1 MEIKKDL
8 NRIMVFLFS
17 GAFITIASCMTVYDI
32 GLDPHMGMNL
42 LINAMVAMIIG
53 GVWRFGICLY
63 VNKIRSVQ
71 HLTSF
76 KSSLIP
82 NLSGKV
88 VGFRD

>member
-1 MEIKKDL
+1 MESKKDL
-8 NRIMVFLFS
+8 NRIMVFLVS
-17 GAFITIASCMTVYDI
+17 GAFIAIASFLMVYDI
-32 GLDPHMGMNL
+32 GLNPHMGMNL

-63 VNKIRSVQ
+63 VNIIQSVQ

-76 KSSLIP
+76 KSTLIP